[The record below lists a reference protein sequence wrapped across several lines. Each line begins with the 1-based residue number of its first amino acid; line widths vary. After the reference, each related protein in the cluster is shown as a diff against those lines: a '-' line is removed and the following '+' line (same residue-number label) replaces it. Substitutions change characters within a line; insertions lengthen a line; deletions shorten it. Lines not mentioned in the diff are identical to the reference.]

1 MTWLV
6 LILPLQNMTSKH
18 TNQIMNTL
26 TQNVKSRVTILFM
39 TSLIFA
45 FFIGKVFER
54 SWKGEDILPLLKYL
68 LRYEMLNLEKN
79 WAPFVL

>member
-1 MTWLV
+1 
-6 LILPLQNMTSKH
+6 
-18 TNQIMNTL
+18 MNTL
-26 TQNVKSRVTILFM
+26 TQNVKSHVTILFM

-54 SWKGEDILPLLKYL
+54 AWKGEDILPLLKYL

-79 WAPFVL
+79 

>member
-6 LILPLQNMTSKH
+6 LILPLQNMASKH

-26 TQNVKSRVTILFM
+26 TQNVKSHVTILFM